1 MKGKSF
7 NAGSCITVIVLTVS
21 MALVGGCDRFRN
33 YTDIEYVQRAKD
45 AQAKGD
51 LKAAVIELKNA
62 LGKNANNAEARWLLG
77 EAYLDLGQGAAAEKE
92 LARAKALGLNPQTL
106 ILPFA
111 KAYLLQRQYQKV
123 LDEVQPGP
131 QFSASNTAQ
140 FLKYQGD
147 ANWGLR
153 HFKEACDLYG
163 QSSKTD
169 AQKPE
174 AYWGLAECAVRIEH
188 DTQKARSYLNQA
200 LRLGQRQD
208 ETWVLI
214 GNWESSQ
221 NKSKEAEAAYA
232 QALKL
237 NPKNT
242 QALFS
247 DAMFLLSARKFDAAK
262 NHADTLRKISPD
274 SPAAIFLDSFSA
286 YLRKDYPT
294 ALDALQKLEKRDPN
308 LPSVLLLGASVN
320 YATGALAS
328 SEQYVDRYLAVY
340 PRNIAALKLR
350 AKILLKTARAAE
362 AIKVLQ
368 PLLAQLT
375 DQEVYVLAAEAYS
388 SLHQYAPAAEWLE
401 KAVALDP
408 KNVPIQVALGRDYF
422 ALGQDER
429 AVALLEN
436 ASRADVSRPD
446 ADITLVVY
454 YLSGKQYDKA
464 RATVLALEK
473 KQPANPLVQDLKGS
487 ILLAQG
493 DIANARASYEKAL
506 AIQPDYFLAALHLAQ
521 LDLRDKNTDAARQR
535 FLGILNK
542 DPNNL
547 QAMLA
552 LSEIALVSRDEDAY
566 VKWLEKA
573 TKANPTALEPRA
585 RLARYYLGQNK
596 PQQALVIAR
605 EAQIAIPDNLAA
617 LDLLG
622 SVQLAA
628 GEKENALA
636 SFNQI
641 LARHPNAIPY
651 LIRVASIQGSMG
663 HPADARATLSNA
675 LKIAPDNA
683 DVYAALATLDLVD
696 GKPEQALTLARQMQ
710 QRKLLVPE
718 GDMLEGDIL
727 MRQGKYAAAV
737 QPYRAAFALRK
748 DGLSAISVH
757 QSMVLS
763 GRAGEADQQLLQW
776 LAQQPAEVQARVYL
790 ASSLAQRGLIKA
802 AIQQYEIVLTH
813 APKNVAALNNLAVL
827 YQQDHDPRA
836 VASAEK
842 AHQLNPD
849 DPAVADTL
857 GWILVE
863 GGGDLKRGTTILKQ
877 AITGAP
883 RSASIRYHYAVALW
897 KGGDNAGAR
906 KELDAALKTGGAFP
920 EQGQA
925 KALRAKL

>member
-1 MKGKSF
+1 MQGKSF
-7 NAGSCITVIVLTVS
+7 NAGSYIMAIVLAVS
-21 MALVGGCDRFRN
+21 IALVGGCDRFRN

-51 LKAAVIELKNA
+51 LKTAVIELKNA

-77 EAYLDLGQGAAAEKE
+77 DVYLDLGQGAAAEKE
-92 LARAKALGLNPQTL
+92 LTRAKALGLNPQTL
-106 ILPFA
+106 MLPFA
-111 KAYLLQRQYQKV
+111 KAYLLQRKYQKV
-123 LDEVQPGP
+123 LDEAQPGP
-131 QFSASNTAQ
+131 QSSASNTAQ
-140 FLKYQGD
+140 LLKYRGD

-174 AYWGLAECAVRIEH
+174 AYWGLAECA
-188 DTQKARSYLNQA
+188 ARNDMPKSRGYLDQA

-214 GNWESSQ
+214 GNWESAQ
-221 NKSKEAEAAYA
+221 GKSKEAESAYA
-232 QALKL
+232 HALKL

-247 DAMFLLSARKFDAAK
+247 DAMFLLSAKQFDAAK

-286 YLRKDYPT
+286 YLRKDYPA
-294 ALDALQKLEKRDPN
+294 ALDSLQKLEKRDPN
-308 LPSVLLLGASVN
+308 LPSVLLLEASVN
-320 YATGALAS
+320 YATGTLAS
-328 SEQYVDRYLAVY
+328 SEQYVDRYLAIY
-340 PRNIAALKLR
+340 PRNIPALKLR
-350 AKILLKTARAAE
+350 IKILLKTARAAE
-362 AIKVLQ
+362 AVKALQ

-388 SLHQYAPAAEWLE
+388 QLRQYAQAAEWLE

-408 KNVPIQVALGRDYF
+408 KNVPIQVELGRDYF

-436 ASRADVSRPD
+436 ASRADASRPD
-446 ADITLVVY
+446 ADVALAVY

-464 RATVLALEK
+464 HATVLALEK
-473 KQPANPLVQDLKGS
+473 KQPTNPLVQDLKGS

-493 DIANARASYEKAL
+493 DVANARASYEKAL

-521 LDLRDKNTDAARQR
+521 LDLRDKNTDAARKR
-535 FLGILNK
+535 FLGVLNK

-552 LSEIALVSRDEDAY
+552 LSEVAAAARDEEAY

-573 TKANPTALEPRA
+573 AKANPAALEPRA
-585 RLARYYLGQNK
+585 MLARYYLGQNK

-605 EAQIAIPDNLAA
+605 EAQTAAPDNPAA

-622 SVQLAA
+622 SAQLAA

-641 LARHPNAIPY
+641 LARYPNAVSY

-696 GKPEQALTLARQMQ
+696 GKPEQALTLAKQMQ
-710 QRKLLVPE
+710 QRKLLVPQ

-727 MRQGKYAAAV
+727 MRQGKYAEAV
-737 QPYRAAFALRK
+737 KPYMAAFALRK
-748 DGLSAISVH
+748 DGLTAISVH

-763 GRAGEADQQLLQW
+763 GRAGEADQQLLKW
-776 LAQQPAEVQARVYL
+776 LAQQPTEVKARVYL
-790 ASSLAQRGLIKA
+790 ASSLAQRGLIKS
-802 AIQQYEIVLTH
+802 AIQQYELVLTQ
-813 APKNVAALNNLAVL
+813 APKTVAALNNVAVL
-827 YQQDHDPRA
+827 YQQERDPRA
-836 VASAEK
+836 AASAEK
-842 AHQLNPD
+842 AYQLNPD
-849 DPAVADTL
+849 DPSVADTL
-857 GWILVE
+857 GWVLVDS
-863 GGGDLKRGTTILKQ
+863 GSDLKRGAAILKQ
-877 AITGAP
+877 AVAGAP

-897 KGGDNAGAR
+897 KSGDSAGAR
-906 KELDAALKTGGAFP
+906 KELDAALKTGGVFP
-920 EQGQA
+920 EQSQA
-925 KALRAKL
+925 KALLAKL